1 MKPNYKP
8 LFDCSLNEILWR
20 SRSFRRVR
28 DRGIEVSN
36 RSEMAPVRCSR
47 GGGTAV
53 KEIAEWFVK
62 ATPKRGSAIVPLV
75 EKRLEG

>member
-36 RSEMAPVRCSR
+36 RSEMAPVD
-47 GGGTAV
+47 AV
-53 KEIAEWFVK
+53 GVVVPPSKKSLNGLSKQPPNGVVRSCRSW
-62 ATPKRGSAIVPLV
+62 RSA
-75 EKRLEG
+75 

>member
-1 MKPNYKP
+1 MKPNYKL

-53 KEIAEWFVK
+53 KEIADK